1 MTLTLREGPGY
12 GPGQLGALA
21 DTHMEDLRRRP
32 VHRLPSR
39 RPGRSRRS
47 VRRATGWFLV
57 NLGLRLA
64 VPRRSV
70 PAATR

>member
-1 MTLTLREGPGY
+1 MGL
-12 GPGQLGALA
+12 GQLGALA
-21 DTHMEDLRRRP
+21 KAHTDELRRRP
-32 VHRLPSR
+32 AHCPQSPPPR
-39 RPGRSRRS
+39 RQRRS

-64 VPRRSV
+64 VSRRSV